1 MRSTCSPTPLEHAPD
16 LACQDRAIGQAR
28 IAGRAAS
35 ANNFG
40 QLGVERHSAAADGR
54 KNGVS
59 RMAETEHDRSRTVP
73 GRDGLGTLVIFM
85 SVVFH
90 VIKF

>member
-1 MRSTCSPTPLEHAPD
+1 
-16 LACQDRAIGQAR
+16 
-28 IAGRAAS
+28 
-35 ANNFG
+35 
-40 QLGVERHSAAADGR
+40 
-54 KNGVS
+54 
-59 RMAETEHDRSRTVP
+59 MAETEHDRSRTVP